1 MRILAHDYETTGIDP
16 VTCGVVQSA
25 IAIVDIDN
33 LGNWEVVAQETALH
47 HPGMPI
53 PEGAAKVHGIY
64 DKDVADQ
71 PHFEESLTITFEQAA
86 EEFGYDAVLGY
97 NSNRYD
103 NVIARRFGLKQGVA
117 EIDLMVAAS
126 RLMNRGR
133 LSRARL
139 VDAYENLVGKPAENA
154 HDALADV
161 TMTLDLIRPV
171 MSELGF
177 SSFPDLI
184 GWLGKPEV
192 DTKMLMPFGKH
203 KGVALDEVPRGYL
216 RWLHRKGDMQLDLA
230 LSVKEVLG

>member
-1 MRILAHDYETTGIDP
+1 MRILAHDYETTGTDP

-25 IAIVDIDN
+25 VAIVDIDIH
-33 LGNWEVVAQETALH
+33 GHWDVVAQETALH
-47 HPGMPI
+47 HPGGPI
-53 PEGAAKVHGIY
+53 PEGASKVHGIH
-64 DKDVADQ
+64 DRDVATL
-71 PHFEESLTITFEQAA
+71 PYFEESLSVTFEQAA
-86 EEFGYDAVLGY
+86 EEFGYEAVLGY

-103 NVIARRFGLKQGVA
+103 NIIARRFGLKDSIT
-117 EIDLMVAAS
+117 EIDMMVAAS

-139 VDAYENLVGKPAENA
+139 VDAYENLVGRPAENA

-171 MSELGF
+171 MSEFGF
-177 SSFPDLI
+177 SSFPDLV

-192 DTKMLMPFGKH
+192 DTKMLLPFGKH

-216 RWLHRKGDMQLDLA
+216 RWLSRKGDMHQDLA
-230 LSVKEVLG
+230 MSVKEVLG